1 MTDSSNLSREYTRN
15 RLRLEVLPVL
25 EELNPS
31 FLEAVA
37 RMTDTLSQDSA
48 CLEAQ
53 AQALLEACRGPWGL
67 DAVKLRQ
74 AHPAVASRALRL
86 FWQGWGP
93 ALEKKHLD
101 ALLPLPGGGP
111 GGLARRDAGP
121 VLPGGALPGAAGRL
135 SCFFPWK
142 LPWALP
148 SSPAGRSWFCG

>member
-1 MTDSSNLSREYTRN
+1 M
-15 RLRLEVLPVL
+15 L

-93 ALEKKHLD
+93 TLEKKHLD
-101 ALLPLPGGGP
+101 ALLHCLEGGQVDLPGGGT
-111 GGLARRDAGP
+111 GP
-121 VLPGGALPGAAGRL
+121 VFPGGALPWSGREAVL
-135 SCFFPWK
+135 LFPWK

-148 SSPAGRSWFCG
+148 ASPAGRSWFCG

>member
-1 MTDSSNLSREYTRN
+1 M
-15 RLRLEVLPVL
+15 L

-67 DAVKLRQ
+67 DAAKLRQ

-93 ALEKKHLD
+93 GLGEEAPGRL
-101 ALLPLPGGGP
+101 APLPGGGP
-111 GGLARRDAGP
+111 GGLARWGYGP
-121 VLPGGALPGAAGRL
+121 SVPRGCSPWSGREAVLL
-135 SCFFPWK
+135 FPWK